1 MVSSLVSTAPMPPSP
16 EEGADV
22 SPSRFGLAGPASA
35 HRIVVAMS
43 GGVDSSLAA
52 ALVRRAGYETIG
64 ITLQLYDHG
73 AAVARQG
80 SCCAGRD
87 IMDARRVASF
97 LNIPHYVLNYE
108 DRFRQSVI
116 DEFAASYMAGETPLP
131 CVRCNQT
138 VKFCDLLKTAR
149 ELGAS
154 ALVTGHYV
162 RGQAGPEG
170 WEMLQAVDAE
180 RDQSYFLFATT
191 KDQLDFLR
199 FPLGSMTKGETRS
212 LAAALGL
219 PVASK
224 PDSQDICFAPTGD
237 YASVIRRLKPESD
250 APGEIVHVDG
260 RVLGTHRGI
269 INFTVGQRKG
279 LGIATG
285 EPLFVIRIEPR
296 SRRVIVGPRNVLRVS
311 RLSLRDVNWIGGGT
325 LDEALA
331 GRRAV
336 FVKVRSTQPPRSAL
350 LLRADGGACVELP
363 GGEYGV
369 AAGQA
374 CVFYDNG
381 GGAARLLG
389 GGFIDGTAG

>member
-1 MVSSLVSTAPMPPSP
+1 MLSSSKSNTLLPCP
-16 EEGADV
+16 EEAPDV
-22 SPSRFGLAGPASA
+22 EPSRFGLKGRANT

-43 GGVDSSLAA
+43 GGVNSSLAA
-52 ALVRRAGYETIG
+52 ALVKRAGYETIG

-73 AAVARQG
+73 AAVGRQG

-87 IMDARRVASF
+87 ILDARRVASF
-97 LNIPHYVLNYE
+97 LDIPHYVLNYE

-116 DEFAASYMAGETPLP
+116 DGFAASYMAGETPLP

-138 VKFCDLLKTAR
+138 VKFSDLLKTAR

-162 RGQAGPEG
+162 RSQAGAEG
-170 WEMLQAVDAE
+170 WQMLQAADAE

-191 KDQLDFLR
+191 RDQLNFLR
-199 FPLGSMTKGETRS
+199 FPLGSMTKGETRA

-219 PVASK
+219 PVALK

-237 YASVIRRLKPESD
+237 YASVIRKLKPESD
-250 APGEIVHVDG
+250 EPGEIVHVDG

-269 INFTVGQRKG
+269 INFTVGQRKK

-285 EPLFVIRIEPR
+285 DPLFVIRIEPS
-296 SRRVIVGPRNVLRVS
+296 SRRVLVGPREMLRVS

-331 GRRAV
+331 EPRTIS
-336 FVKVRSTQPPRSAL
+336 VKVRSTQPPRSGL
-350 LLRADGGACVELP
+350 LLGADGGVCVELP
-363 GGEYGV
+363 GGEFGV

-374 CVFYDNG
+374 CVFYENG
-381 GGAARLLG
+381 GGGARVLG
-389 GGFIDGTAG
+389 GGFIDRTAT

>member
-1 MVSSLVSTAPMPPSP
+1 VPLPDEGPDIGPSC
-16 EEGADV
+16 
-22 SPSRFGLAGPASA
+22 FGLAGPAPS

-52 ALVRRAGYETIG
+52 ALVKRAGYETIG

-73 AAVARQG
+73 AAVSRPG

-87 IMDARRVASF
+87 ILDARRVASF
-97 LNIPHYVLNYE
+97 LGIPHYVLNYE

-138 VKFCDLLKTAR
+138 VKFSDLLKTAR

-162 RGQAGPEG
+162 RSQCGPEG
-170 WEMLQAVDAE
+170 WEMLQAADPE

-191 KDQLDFLR
+191 QEQLDFLR
-199 FPLGSMTKGETRS
+199 FPLGSMTKSETRA

-224 PDSQDICFAPTGD
+224 PDSQDICFAPPGD
-237 YASVIRRLKPESD
+237 YAAVIRKLRPES
-250 APGEIVHVDG
+250 AEPGEIVHVDG
-260 RVLGTHRGI
+260 RVLGTHPGI
-269 INFTVGQRKG
+269 IHFTVGQRKG

-285 EPLFVIRIEPR
+285 EPLFVIRIEPS
-296 SRRVIVGPRNVLRVS
+296 SRRVTVGPRSALGVS
-311 RLSLRDVNWIGGGT
+311 RLRLRGVNWIGGGA

-331 GRRAV
+331 ERRSV
-336 FVKVRSTQPPRSAL
+336 FVKLRSTQLPRSGL
-350 LLRADGGACVELP
+350 LFGADGGACVELP
-363 GGEYGV
+363 SGEYGV
-369 AAGQA
+369 ASGQA
-374 CVFYDNG
+374 CVFYENG
-381 GGAARLLG
+381 GGAARVLG
-389 GGFIDGTAG
+389 GGFIDRTAA

>member
-1 MVSSLVSTAPMPPSP
+1 MVSSSASKALAPSLDEAP
-16 EEGADV
+16 DV
-22 SPSRFGLAGPASA
+22 GPAVFGLTETAKA

-43 GGVDSSLAA
+43 GGVNSSLAA
-52 ALVRRAGYETIG
+52 ALVKRAGYETVG

-80 SCCAGRD
+80 ACCAGAD
-87 IMDARRVASF
+87 ILDARRVADY
-97 LNIPHYVLNYE
+97 LRVPHYVLNYE
-108 DRFRQSVI
+108 DRFRQSVV
-116 DEFAASYMAGETPLP
+116 DDFAASYMAGETPLP

-138 VKFCDLLKTAR
+138 VKFFDLLKTAR

-162 RGQAGPEG
+162 RSQAGSEG
-170 WEMLQAVDAE
+170 WAMLRAVDPD

-191 KDQLDFLR
+191 QEQLNFLR
-199 FPLGSMTKGETRS
+199 FPIGSMTKGETRR

-224 PDSQDICFAPTGD
+224 PDSQDICFAPAGD
-237 YASVIRRLKPESD
+237 YASVIRKLKPESD
-250 APGEIVHVDG
+250 EPGEIVHIDG

-269 INFTVGQRKG
+269 IDFTVGQRRG

-285 EPLFVIRIEPR
+285 EPLFVIRIEPS
-296 SRRVIVGPRNVLRVS
+296 SRRVVVGPRDMLRVS

-325 LDEALA
+325 LDEA
-331 GRRAV
+331 RAEPRAI
-336 FVKVRSTQPPRSAL
+336 FVKVRSTQPPRPGTLVGSEK
-350 LLRADGGACVELP
+350 GVCVELP

-369 AAGQA
+369 ASGQA
-374 CVFYDNG
+374 CVFYENASA
-381 GGAARLLG
+381 AARVLG
-389 GGFIDGTAG
+389 GGFIDRTTA